1 MTDLLRKLNDL
12 KTKIEAL
19 EKEVIKAEAKRDQG
33 YEQLKARGLNS
44 LEEAKAWIE
53 QKQKEREE
61 VRARAEALLAEMEEQ
76 FHDFI

>member
-1 MTDLLRKLNDL
+1 MTDLIKRLNAL

-44 LEEAKAWIE
+44 LEEAEAWI
-53 QKQKEREE
+53 KQKRQERDEL
-61 VRARAEALLAEMEEQ
+61 RARAEALLQQAEEQ
-76 FHDFI
+76 FRDFI

>member
-1 MTDLLRKLNDL
+1 MTDLIKRLNDL

-44 LEEAKAWIE
+44 LEEAREWID
-53 QKQKEREE
+53 KKKKEREE
-61 VRARAEALLAEMEEQ
+61 VTAQAEALVTQMEEQ
-76 FHDFI
+76 FRDFI